1 MLPYCV
7 GPDCGCGSRS
17 EFGSRTGHYGKILF
31 SRNMFPHI
39 FPCRLTGAFNTFPKG
54 PSDQLPY
61 ASINMSS
68 SCKGCHLKHV
78 PEGSVVTIWY
88 ILGTERRYVGT
99 SVALPYTY
107 MDSLSS
113 YLDFLDSPAINAELP
128 NPQSSTQTPTASLPY
143 HEW

>member
-1 MLPYCV
+1 MLSAAAGIIVIDRHRQICSHIMLV
-7 GPDCGCGSRS
+7 RIARCGSRS
-17 EFGSRTGHYGKILF
+17 EFGSRTGHYGEILF

-88 ILGTERRYVGT
+88 ILGPERRYVGT

-107 MDSLSS
+107 MDSLGS
-113 YLDFLDSPAINAELP
+113 YLGFLDSRAPKP
-128 NPQSSTQTPTASLPY
+128 
-143 HEW
+143 